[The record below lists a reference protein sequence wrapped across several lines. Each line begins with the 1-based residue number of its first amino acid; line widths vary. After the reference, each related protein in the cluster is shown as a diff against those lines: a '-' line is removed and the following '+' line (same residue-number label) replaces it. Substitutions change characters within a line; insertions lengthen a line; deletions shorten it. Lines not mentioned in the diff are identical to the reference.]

1 MLVFIRWFE
10 IFSANVAKDRALY
23 WWRLKD
29 TSEVFARLRG
39 IQESLGGVGASIQC
53 TVHAYHGDI
62 FEGLWPQEAG
72 AAGAAQPVLSAQV
85 EVPAMR
91 SKSFG
96 AFVSKVV
103 EERPIDA

>member
-1 MLVFIRWFE
+1 MIFIKNIATDRKLRWWKLSDMGTF
-10 IFSANVAKDRALY
+10 
-23 WWRLKD
+23 
-29 TSEVFARLRG
+29 FARLKG